1 MKNFKLL
8 ATSILLLGSVA
19 LVTPGFAVD
28 RGDKCDWKYHG
39 GWGHG
44 KGGEHLERLLDLTD
58 EQKATLKAQRDTNK
72 AALEDLHAMVAD
84 ARTALDTAIEAGAN
98 DVELAALTEN
108 LGKLHAQQLLA
119 GAKAHKAFMSVL
131 TDEQK
136 QALADLK
143 AKREARSKVR
153 EHRAQQSSSA
163 SGT

>member
-1 MKNFKLL
+1 MKSFKLL

-19 LVTPGFAVD
+19 LVAPGFAGEH
-28 RGDKCDWKYHG
+28 GDKCDWKHHG

-44 KGGEHLERLLDLTD
+44 KGGKHLERLLDLTD
-58 EQKATLKAQRDTNK
+58 EQKATLNAQRDANK
-72 AALEDLHAMVAD
+72 AAREALHTLAVD
-84 ARTALDTAIEAGAN
+84 ARAALDTAIEAGAN

-119 GAKAHKAFMSVL
+119 GAKAHKAFISIL

-136 QALADLK
+136 QTLADLK
-143 AKREARSKVR
+143 AKREARSKMR

-163 SGT
+163 TGT